1 MTALGARMSRASGIA
16 GAFLWMGYKQEIA
29 YPLSFVMTAVSAV
42 VPAVIFYF
50 VALFADKTG
59 PRVGYDYYTFVVIG
73 LMTMTILSAGLRG
86 FGLELQRAVNQGRFE
101 MLLLEPI
108 RWRFLPLGMASWTV
122 IDRAATSLVILTL
135 SIILGARY
143 DPRGLPAA
151 LLILILGFAA
161 SFAIGILSG
170 SVMVL
175 AKRSDPVV
183 TLYTLAAS
191 VLSGVYFPVDT
202 LPGPL
207 QALSWVIPHTYVL
220 NALRKGLMPQGG
232 GMPGLSINETL
243 LALLAFNVVIFPLVL
258 WIFGRSLEVGRR
270 LGVLSGY

>member
-1 MTALGARMSRASGIA
+1 MTAIGARMSRASGIA

-29 YPLSFVMTAVSAV
+29 YPLSFVMSAISAV
-42 VPAVIFYF
+42 VPAVIFFF
-50 VALFADKTG
+50 VAEFADKTG

-73 LMTMTILSAGLRG
+73 LITMNILSAGLRG

-108 RWRFLPLGMASWTV
+108 RWRFLPLGMASWMMV
-122 IDRAATSLVILTL
+122 DRLVTS
-135 SIILGARY
+135 SIILALSVVLGARY
-143 DPRGLPAA
+143 NLGGVGSA
-151 LLILILGFAA
+151 LLILALGFAA

-175 AKRSDPVV
+175 AKKSDPVV

-207 QALSWVIPHTYVL
+207 QVLSLVIPHTYVL
-220 NALRKGLMPQGG
+220 NALRKGLMPGG
-232 GMPGLSINETL
+232 GGLPGLSVNETL
-243 LALLAFNVVIFPLVL
+243 LALVAFNVVIFPLVL